1 MFSNLRSALKKVIII
16 FLIIALTYANFVL
29 VGNNIVKG
37 LISYAKD
44 ETGIGL
50 KEQLITEQE
59 LVTNKVYEI
68 DGEEKRVVQ
77 IELTT
82 GVNSKEYPLK
92 ETNIV
97 LKTNIIN
104 ETLEDVKITNL
115 NKNSYTKGTW
125 TVEDEEIKI
134 NLVNENEELT
144 QKEEGLDKLLVTY
157 IFQYNKDEKVEYIEK
172 AIKSVAIKTYAN
184 SEASRTFEGGRYE
197 EIELENDILT
207 LNIENKDIHKTTIKD
222 GKVAY
227 AENLKLDF
235 GYRKDISTFE
245 IKDEI
250 NDIYNGEE
258 VNEEIAKKYV
268 KTIMNKED
276 LENLLKDEGFVTV
289 FDAENEKTLV
299 KITKEYI
306 EGLTSGEK
314 TEVKIKDDEE
324 SQEELRAY
332 ITVDEKNITIE
343 YVGNVSKL
351 QMKFEN
357 IAKQSES
364 DIENAKFEIKNEKE
378 ISNIADI
385 NNIDYLLE
393 KVKYTLDEEEKE
405 TESKIIF
412 KDTITKATVTVDNT
426 TWEVG
431 KANQVNYTIT
441 LDTTSEKTDLFV
453 NPIFL
458 LEMPKNV
465 EVNTANSKFTIV
477 NNNGAFT
484 GKKVFVTTV
493 LGQQY
498 VAIVLEGSQTKD
510 TIADGNAQINLS
522 LELNVKENANPEDVS
537 TKLYYQ
543 NSEVTAYESGMGFDS
558 AQVDVSL
565 ILKSEEQEEI
575 GELDNNEKDAELEV
589 ELSTDLEEKMIRQNE
604 EFKYVVNIRNYSG
617 KQQNALLEVNIP
629 EEISIKDVITISM
642 DEENQ
647 ILKEQLEYSYS
658 DEEQKLTANVPEI
671 KEAKISEKYSE
682 EYDTNI
688 KVVDPATTTIE
699 ITAVA
704 KKLQEGV
711 WNKKISNEAV
721 VVLKDQKEYKSPKI
735 DLTISDTFLETTIN
749 KIPDEVNLADEV
761 NLEVKITNKGLFE
774 ATYVKLNID
783 IPEEISD
790 LSLQYITASNSDES
804 DKEII
809 DVSIINNN
817 YSNTTIRVPGEHTF
831 SLIIKGKIVKETSED
846 KLITIKGTLNDEA
859 IEWNTKVIKKTDE
872 PTNPDQPSNPDTPIG
887 PTDPTNPDKPTEP
900 DNPENPDEPTNPSDP
915 ENPNNPDNPSNP
927 DKPNEPNKPTIPKEE
942 ITEGFDLNLKQYLSK
957 ITVTNAQ
964 GTTTYNYENTN
975 FAKIE
980 IPTKYMNGSTVT
992 LEYKII
998 VGNAGTIPGYARKI
1012 VDYLPEGLSFSS
1024 ETNPDWYKGDDG
1036 NLYSV
1041 ALMDKLLESGQTEE
1055 LKIVLTKNMNNNN
1068 TGTITN
1074 VVEIYEASN
1083 DENVEDINS
1092 IPGDKIEGQNDM
1104 SKVEV
1109 IIAVGTGKIAL
1120 YITLTVLVLAIL
1132 GFGINKVRKITL
1144 RKKEVL

>member
-1 MFSNLRSALKKVIII
+1 MFSNLKSTLKKVIII

-37 LISYAKD
+37 LISYASD

-125 TVEDEEIKI
+125 TVEGEEIKI
-134 NLVNENEELT
+134 NLVNENEKLT

-222 GKVAY
+222 GKVTY
-227 AENLKLDF
+227 TENLKLDF
-235 GYRKDISTFE
+235 GYRKDISIFE

-306 EGLTSGEK
+306 EGLTLGEK

-332 ITVDEKNITIE
+332 ITVDEENITIE
-343 YVGNVSKL
+343 YVSSISKL
-351 QMKFEN
+351 QIKFEN
-357 IAKQSES
+357 IAKQSEN

-378 ISNIADI
+378 ISNITDT

-393 KVKYTLDEEEKE
+393 KVKYTLGEEEKE
-405 TESKIIF
+405 TESKITF
-412 KDTITKATVTVDNT
+412 KDTITKATVAVDNT
-426 TWEVG
+426 KWEVG
-431 KANQVNYTIT
+431 KTNQVNYTIT

-498 VAIVLEGSQTKD
+498 VAIVLEGAQTKD
-510 TIADGNAQINLS
+510 TIVDGNAQIILS
-522 LELNVKENANPEDVS
+522 LELNVKENANTEDVA

-565 ILKSEEQEEI
+565 VLKNEEQEEI
-575 GELDNNEKDAELEV
+575 GEIDQPGETEKKISIMLEKAYNDQKDILKQGEEYSYSINISNSSKENISNAELIINIPEGTELKKQGIEQIKREENKEGFIVEKINYAYDNISKCAIVKLPEIENQTMTFNVTMKTNQLEENTYNNEISNEAYVILENGENYHSNKFNITVSDAFLEIKNDKTVYDLKVKDDVTLNLKIINKGLIDAL
-589 ELSTDLEEKMIRQNE
+589 N
-604 EFKYVVNIRNYSG
+604 VNYNI
-617 KQQNALLEVNIP
+617 NIP
-629 EEISIKDVITISM
+629 EEIKGNT
-642 DEENQ
+642 
-647 ILKEQLEYSYS
+647 LSY
-658 DEEQKLTANVPEI
+658 
-671 KEAKISEKYSE
+671 
-682 EYDTNI
+682 
-688 KVVDPATTTIE
+688 E
-699 ITAVA
+699 ITNNADNSHIA
-704 KKLQEGV
+704 SSEG
-711 WNKKISNEAV
+711 
-721 VVLKDQKEYKSPKI
+721 
-735 DLTISDTFLETTIN
+735 
-749 KIPDEVNLADEV
+749 
-761 NLEVKITNKGLFE
+761 
-774 ATYVKLNID
+774 
-783 IPEEISD
+783 
-790 LSLQYITASNSDES
+790 
-804 DKEII
+804 
-809 DVSIINNN
+809 IINNN
-817 YSNTTIRVPGEHTF
+817 IINNNIAIIPANSTCN
-831 SLIIKGKIVKETSED
+831 LIITGNYD
-846 KLITIKGTLNDEA
+846 KGTLENKTANIIVQIADKEINWAINLLKDESTNLDIPTEPITPDTP
-859 IEWNTKVIKKTDE
+859 IEPTDPTKPDE
-872 PTNPDQPSNPDTPIG
+872 PTNPD
-887 PTDPTNPDKPTEP
+887 
-900 DNPENPDEPTNPSDP
+900 NPEKPDEPTNPD
-915 ENPNNPDNPSNP
+915 NPDNPDIPEKP
-927 DKPNEPNKPTIPKEE
+927 DEPNKPTIPDEE
-942 ITEGFDLNLKQYLSK
+942 RTEGFDLSLKQYLNK
-957 ITVTNAQ
+957 ITVTNSQ
-964 GTTTYNYENTN
+964 GTATYDYENTN

-980 IPTKYMNGSTVT
+980 IPAKYMNGSTVT

-998 VGNAGTIPGYARKI
+998 VGNAGTISGYARKI
-1012 VDYLPEGLSFSS
+1012 VDYLPEGLNFSS

-1041 ALMDKLLESGQTEE
+1041 ALMDKLLEPGQAEE

-1068 TGTITN
+1068 TGTVTN
-1074 VVEIYEASN
+1074 IAEIYEASN

-1109 IIAVGTGKIAL
+1109 IIAVKTGKIAL
-1120 YITLTVLVLAIL
+1120 YIILTLIVLTIL
-1132 GFGINKVRKITL
+1132 GFGINKVRKVTL
-1144 RKKEVL
+1144 KRKEVL

>member
-1 MFSNLRSALKKVIII
+1 MFSNLKSTLKKVIII

-37 LISYAKD
+37 LISYASD

-125 TVEDEEIKI
+125 TVEGEEIKI
-134 NLVNENEELT
+134 NLVNENEKLT

-197 EIELENDILT
+197 EIELENDIIT

-227 AENLKLDF
+227 TENLKLDF

-245 IKDEI
+245 IKDEV

-258 VNEEIAKKYV
+258 VNEKIAKKYV

-289 FDAENEKTLV
+289 FNAENEKTLV

-306 EGLTSGEK
+306 EGLTLGEK

-332 ITVDEKNITIE
+332 IIVDEENITIE
-343 YVGNVSKL
+343 YVSSISKL
-351 QMKFEN
+351 QIKFEN
-357 IAKQSES
+357 IAKQSENN
-364 DIENAKFEIKNEKE
+364 IENAKFEIKNEKE
-378 ISNIADI
+378 ISNITDT

-393 KVKYTLDEEEKE
+393 KVKYTLGEEEKE
-405 TESKIIF
+405 TESKITF
-412 KDTITKATVTVDNT
+412 KDTITKATVAVDNT
-426 TWEVG
+426 KWEVG
-431 KANQVNYTIT
+431 KTNQVNYTIT

-498 VAIVLEGSQTKD
+498 VAIVLEGAQTKD
-510 TIADGNAQINLS
+510 TIVDGNAQIILS
-522 LELNVKENANPEDVS
+522 LELNVKENANTEDVA

-565 ILKSEEQEEI
+565 VLKNEEQEEI
-575 GELDNNEKDAELEV
+575 GEDNSQVESNLSVEITTNLEGK
-589 ELSTDLEEKMIRQNE
+589 LIRQNE
-604 EFKYVVNIRNYSG
+604 EFKYVINIENQSE
-617 KQQNALLEVNIP
+617 KQENALLEVSIP
-629 EEISIKDVITISM
+629 KEISVKNVSKITRN
-642 DEENQ
+642 EENET
-647 ILKEQLEYSYS
+647 IEEQVEYSYS
-658 DEEQKLTANVPEI
+658 NEDQKLTAKIPEI
-671 KEAKISEKYSE
+671 KEAKMYEEYSE
-682 EYDTNI
+682 EDDTNI
-688 KVVDPATTTIE
+688 KVVEPVITTIE

-704 KKLQEGV
+704 NKLQEGV
-711 WNKKISNEAV
+711 WNKEISSEAV
-721 VVLKDQKEYKSPKI
+721 VVLKNQKEYKSPKI
-735 DLTISDTFLETTIN
+735 DLTVSDTFLETSIN
-749 KIPDEVNLADEV
+749 KISDEVKLDDEI
-761 NLEVKITNKGLFE
+761 NLEINITNKGLFE
-774 ATYVKLNID
+774 ARNVKLNMD

-790 LSLQYITASNSDES
+790 LSLQYITSSNSDEN
-804 DKEII
+804 DREVI
-809 DVSIINNN
+809 DVSVVSNS
-817 YSNTTIRVPGEHTF
+817 YSNTTITVPGEHTF
-831 SLIIKGKIVKETSED
+831 SLIIKGKIIKATSED
-846 KLITIKGTLNDEA
+846 KLITIKGILNDET
-859 IEWNTKVIKKTDE
+859 IEWNTKIIKKIDE
-872 PTNPDQPSNPDTPIG
+872 PTDPDNPDQPSTPDTPIE
-887 PTDPTNPDKPTEP
+887 PTDPTNPDEPTKP
-900 DNPENPDEPTNPSDP
+900 DNPEKPDEPTNP
-915 ENPNNPDNPSNP
+915 DNPEKP
-927 DKPNEPNKPTIPKEE
+927 DEPNKPTIPDEE
-942 ITEGFDLNLKQYLSK
+942 RTEGFDLSLKQYLSK
-957 ITVTNAQ
+957 ITVTNSQ
-964 GTTTYNYENTN
+964 GTTTYDYENTN

-980 IPTKYMNGSTVT
+980 IPAKYMNGSTVT

-998 VGNAGTIPGYARKI
+998 VGNAGTISGYARKI
-1012 VDYLPEGLSFSS
+1012 VDYLPEGLNFSS

-1041 ALMDKLLESGQTEE
+1041 ALMDKLLEPGQTEE

-1068 TGTITN
+1068 TGTVTN
-1074 VVEIYEASN
+1074 IAEIYEASN
-1083 DENVEDINS
+1083 DENAEDINS

-1109 IIAVGTGKIAL
+1109 IIAVKTGKIAL
-1120 YITLTVLVLAIL
+1120 YIILTLIVLIIL

-1144 RKKEVL
+1144 KRKEVL

>member
-1 MFSNLRSALKKVIII
+1 MFSNLKSTLKKVIII

-37 LISYAKD
+37 LISYASD

-125 TVEDEEIKI
+125 TVEGEEIKI
-134 NLVNENEELT
+134 NLVNENEKLT

-227 AENLKLDF
+227 TENLKLDF

-245 IKDEI
+245 IKDEV

-258 VNEEIAKKYV
+258 VNEKIAKKYV

-289 FDAENEKTLV
+289 FNAENEKTLV

-306 EGLTSGEK
+306 EGLTLGEK

-332 ITVDEKNITIE
+332 ITVDEENITIE
-343 YVGNVSKL
+343 YVSSISKL
-351 QMKFEN
+351 QIKFEN
-357 IAKQSES
+357 IAKQSENN
-364 DIENAKFEIKNEKE
+364 IENAKFEIKNEKE
-378 ISNIADI
+378 ISNITDT

-393 KVKYTLDEEEKE
+393 KVKYTLGEEEKE
-405 TESKIIF
+405 TESKITF
-412 KDTITKATVTVDNT
+412 KDTITKATVAVDNT
-426 TWEVG
+426 KWEVG
-431 KANQVNYTIT
+431 KTNQVNYTIT

-498 VAIVLEGSQTKD
+498 VAIVLEGAQTKD
-510 TIADGNAQINLS
+510 TIVDGNAQIILS
-522 LELNVKENANPEDVS
+522 LELNVKENANTEDVA

-565 ILKSEEQEEI
+565 VLKNEEQEEI
-575 GELDNNEKDAELEV
+575 GEDNSQVESNLSVEITTNLEGK
-589 ELSTDLEEKMIRQNE
+589 LIRQNE
-604 EFKYVVNIRNYSG
+604 EFKYVINIENQSE
-617 KQQNALLEVNIP
+617 KQENALLEVSIP
-629 EEISIKDVITISM
+629 KEISVKNVSKITRN
-642 DEENQ
+642 EENET
-647 ILKEQLEYSYS
+647 IEEQVEYSYS
-658 DEEQKLTANVPEI
+658 NEDQKLTAKIPEI
-671 KEAKISEKYSE
+671 KEAKMYEEYSE
-682 EYDTNI
+682 EDDTNI
-688 KVVDPATTTIE
+688 KIVEPAITTIE
-699 ITAVA
+699 ITALA
-704 KKLQEGV
+704 NKLQEGV
-711 WNKKISNEAV
+711 WNKEISSEAV
-721 VVLKDQKEYKSPKI
+721 VVLKNQKEYKSPKI
-735 DLTISDTFLETTIN
+735 DLIVSDTFLETSIN
-749 KIPDEVNLADEV
+749 KISDEVKLDDEI
-761 NLEVKITNKGLFE
+761 NLEINITNKGLFE
-774 ATYVKLNID
+774 ARDVKLNMD

-790 LSLQYITASNSDES
+790 LSLQYITASNSDEN
-804 DKEII
+804 DREVI
-809 DVSIINNN
+809 DVSVVSNS
-817 YSNTTIRVPGEHTF
+817 YSNTTITVPGEHTF
-831 SLIIKGKIVKETSED
+831 SLIIKGKIIKATSED
-846 KLITIKGTLNDEA
+846 KLITIKGILNDET
-859 IEWNTKVIKKTDE
+859 IEWNTKIIKKIDE
-872 PTNPDQPSNPDTPIG
+872 PTDPDNPDQPSTPDTPIE
-887 PTDPTNPDKPTEP
+887 PTDPTNPDKPTKP
-900 DNPENPDEPTNPSDP
+900 DNPENPDEPTNP
-915 ENPNNPDNPSNP
+915 DNPEKP
-927 DKPNEPNKPTIPKEE
+927 DEPNKPTIPDEE
-942 ITEGFDLNLKQYLSK
+942 RTEGFDLSLKQYLSK
-957 ITVTNAQ
+957 ITVTNSQ
-964 GTTTYNYENTN
+964 GTTTYDYENTN

-980 IPTKYMNGSTVT
+980 IPAKYMNGSTVT

-998 VGNAGTIPGYARKI
+998 VGNAGTISGYARKI
-1012 VDYLPEGLSFSS
+1012 VDYLPEGLNFSS

-1041 ALMDKLLESGQTEE
+1041 ALMDKLLEPGQTEE

-1074 VVEIYEASN
+1074 VAEIYEASN

-1109 IIAVGTGKIAL
+1109 IIAVKTGKIAL
-1120 YITLTVLVLAIL
+1120 YIILALIVLTIL

-1144 RKKEVL
+1144 KRKEVL

>member
-1 MFSNLRSALKKVIII
+1 MFSNLKSTLKKVIII

-125 TVEDEEIKI
+125 TVEGEEIKI
-134 NLVNENEELT
+134 NLVNENEKLT

-227 AENLKLDF
+227 TENLKLDF

-245 IKDEI
+245 IKDEV

-268 KTIMNKED
+268 KTIMNKEN

-289 FDAENEKTLV
+289 FNAENEKTLV

-306 EGLTSGEK
+306 EGLTLGKK

-332 ITVDEKNITIE
+332 IIVDEENITIE
-343 YVGNVSKL
+343 YVSSISKL
-351 QMKFEN
+351 QIKFEN
-357 IAKQSES
+357 IAKQSENN
-364 DIENAKFEIKNEKE
+364 IENAKFEIKNEKE
-378 ISNIADI
+378 ISNITDT

-393 KVKYTLDEEEKE
+393 KVKYTLGEEEKE
-405 TESKIIF
+405 TESKITF
-412 KDTITKATVTVDNT
+412 KDTITKATVAVDNT
-426 TWEVG
+426 KWEVG
-431 KANQVNYTIT
+431 KTNQVNYTIT

-498 VAIVLEGSQTKD
+498 VAIVLEGAQTKD
-510 TIADGNAQINLS
+510 TIVDGNAQINLS
-522 LELNVKENANPEDVS
+522 LELNVKEEANPEEVT

-543 NSEVTAYESGMGFDS
+543 NSGVTAYESGMGFDS

-565 ILKSEEQEEI
+565 VLKNEEQEEI
-575 GELDNNEKDAELEV
+575 GEEDANDNVTINLNSITEKIVKQEEKIEYIVYIDNYKTKEIKNLQLKDALPEGITLQDVV
-589 ELSTDLEEKMIRQNE
+589 ELTDYDGESILAAKEQKIEYEYNSDTRTLL
-604 EFKYVVNIRNYSG
+604 VNIEKLSPANSSEDGENAYLIPSTKVLKIVVKTDKLNECYS
-617 KQQNALLEVNIP
+617 KEIKNQVELILENKKLETNEVIHTVSDAFL
-629 EEISIKDVITISM
+629 EINLQKLEDKIY
-642 DEENQ
+642 ENQ
-647 ILKEQLEYSYS
+647 KVKFRI
-658 DEEQKLTANVPEI
+658 NV
-671 KEAKISEKYSE
+671 
-682 EYDTNI
+682 
-688 KVVDPATTTIE
+688 
-699 ITAVA
+699 
-704 KKLQEGV
+704 
-711 WNKKISNEAV
+711 
-721 VVLKDQKEYKSPKI
+721 
-735 DLTISDTFLETTIN
+735 
-749 KIPDEVNLADEV
+749 
-761 NLEVKITNKGLFE
+761 TNKGLFDAKQKKYKVNASE
-774 ATYVKLNID
+774 NIELLNAKYGFVEDGKETEVGTSTSSSDKYEQTLID
-783 IPEEISD
+783 IPAGKTFYIELEAIIKKQENTNEAQIIGDFDGQEVKWKIGDIEDEEKPD
-790 LSLQYITASNSDES
+790 
-804 DKEII
+804 
-809 DVSIINNN
+809 
-817 YSNTTIRVPGEHTF
+817 VPGEPENPE
-831 SLIIKGKIVKETSED
+831 IPKEPDTP
-846 KLITIKGTLNDEA
+846 
-859 IEWNTKVIKKTDE
+859 IEPTDPTKPDE
-872 PTNPDQPSNPDTPIG
+872 PTNPD
-887 PTDPTNPDKPTEP
+887 
-900 DNPENPDEPTNPSDP
+900 NPEKPDEPTNPD
-915 ENPNNPDNPSNP
+915 NPDNPEKP
-927 DKPNEPNKPTIPKEE
+927 DEPNKPTIPDEE
-942 ITEGFDLNLKQYLSK
+942 RTEGFDLSLKQYLSK
-957 ITVTNAQ
+957 ITVTNSQ
-964 GTTTYNYENTN
+964 GTTTYDYENTN

-980 IPTKYMNGSTVT
+980 IPAKYMNGSTVT

-998 VGNAGTIPGYARKI
+998 VGNAGTISGYARKI
-1012 VDYLPEGLSFSS
+1012 VDYLPEGLNFSS

-1041 ALMDKLLESGQTEE
+1041 ALMDKLLEPGQTEE

-1068 TGTITN
+1068 TGTVTN
-1074 VVEIYEASN
+1074 IVEIYEASN

-1109 IIAVGTGKIAL
+1109 IIAVKTGRIVL
-1120 YITLTVLVLAIL
+1120 YVVLTMLVLAIL
-1132 GFGINKVRKITL
+1132 GFGINKVRKVTL
-1144 RKKEVL
+1144 KDKGGY

>member
-1 MFSNLRSALKKVIII
+1 MFSNLKSTLKKVIII

-29 VGNNIVKG
+29 IGNNIVKG
-37 LISYAKD
+37 LISYASD

-92 ETNIV
+92 ETDIV

-125 TVEDEEIKI
+125 TVEGEEIKI
-134 NLVNENEELT
+134 NLVNENEKLT

-222 GKVAY
+222 GKVTY
-227 AENLKLDF
+227 TENLKLDF

-245 IKDEI
+245 IKDEV

-289 FDAENEKTLV
+289 FNAENEKTLV

-306 EGLTSGEK
+306 EGLTLGEK

-332 ITVDEKNITIE
+332 ITVDEENITIE
-343 YVGNVSKL
+343 YVSSISKL
-351 QMKFEN
+351 QIKFEN
-357 IAKQSES
+357 IAKQSEN

-378 ISNIADI
+378 ISNITDT

-393 KVKYTLDEEEKE
+393 KVKYTLGEEEKE
-405 TESKIIF
+405 TESKITF
-412 KDTITKATVTVDNT
+412 KDTITKATVAVDNT
-426 TWEVG
+426 KWEVG
-431 KANQVNYTIT
+431 KTNQVNYTIT

-453 NPIFL
+453 DPIFL

-465 EVNTANSKFTIV
+465 EVNTANSKFTIS
-477 NNNGAFT
+477 NDNGAFT
-484 GKKVFVTTV
+484 SKKVFVTTV

-498 VAIVLEGSQTKD
+498 VVIVLEGEQTKD
-510 TIADGNAQINLS
+510 TIVDGNAQINLS
-522 LELNVKENANPEDVS
+522 LELNVKEETNPEDVT

-543 NSEVTAYESGMGFDS
+543 NSGVTAYESGMGFDS

-565 ILKSEEQEEI
+565 VLKNEEQEEI
-575 GELDNNEKDAELEV
+575 GEEDKNNDKIILSTRLDIEPANEIIREGEEFEYLLYLNNESEDTIE
-589 ELSTDLEEKMIRQNE
+589 Q
-604 EFKYVVNIRNYSG
+604 VNVQD
-617 KQQNALLEVNIP
+617 KIP
-629 EEISIKDVITISM
+629 EE
-642 DEENQ
+642 
-647 ILKEQLEYSYS
+647 LEYISADIYDYNSEKFSYTEKNNNS
-658 DEEQKLTANVPEI
+658 LLEYDGINRMLN
-671 KEAKISEKYSE
+671 AKIENFEKVIKSQDE
-682 EYDTNI
+682 KVTTNGGYKLLKI
-688 KVVDPATTTIE
+688 KVK
-699 ITAVA
+699 A
-704 KKLQEGV
+704 KTLPESTYAKRVNNTVQ
-711 WNKKISNEAV
+711 
-721 VVLKDQKEYKSPKI
+721 
-735 DLTISDTFLETTIN
+735 TTIN
-749 KIPDEVNLADEV
+749 EEENTIIDNYELQISNAFLNTSVNTV
-761 NLEVKITNKGLFE
+761 QNEVKTDNEINFEVTIKNLGLLESENSNINITF
-774 ATYVKLNID
+774 
-783 IPEEISD
+783 PEELKLVLAEEKHENEGINLISTILNNTYTKEISIQGQD
-790 LSLQYITASNSDES
+790 TYTLKVKAINLYEGLENKDIIVKGMAAGEEFDWKITLLKSDENSD
-804 DKEII
+804 
-809 DVSIINNN
+809 
-817 YSNTTIRVPGEHTF
+817 G
-831 SLIIKGKIVKETSED
+831 
-846 KLITIKGTLNDEA
+846 
-859 IEWNTKVIKKTDE
+859 
-872 PTNPDQPSNPDTPIG
+872 PDQPNTPDTPIE
-887 PTDPTNPDKPTEP
+887 PTDPTNPDEPTKP
-900 DNPENPDEPTNPSDP
+900 DNPEKPDEPTK
-915 ENPNNPDNPSNP
+915 PDNPEKP
-927 DKPNEPNKPTIPKEE
+927 DEPNKPTIPDEE
-942 ITEGFDLNLKQYLSK
+942 RTEGFDLSLKQYLSK
-957 ITVTNAQ
+957 ITVTNSQ
-964 GTTTYNYENTN
+964 GTTTYDYENTN

-980 IPTKYMNGSTVT
+980 IPAKYMNGSTVT

-998 VGNAGTIPGYARKI
+998 VGNAGTISGYARKI
-1012 VDYLPEGLSFSS
+1012 VDYLPEGLNFSS

-1036 NLYSV
+1036 NIYSV
-1041 ALMDKLLESGQTEE
+1041 ALMDKLLEPGQTEE

-1068 TGTITN
+1068 TGTVTN
-1074 VVEIYEASN
+1074 IAEIYEASN
-1083 DENVEDINS
+1083 DKNVEDINS

-1109 IIAVGTGKIAL
+1109 IIAVKTGKIAL
-1120 YITLTVLVLAIL
+1120 YIILTLIVLAIL
-1132 GFGINKVRKITL
+1132 GFGMNKVKKIVL
-1144 RKKEVL
+1144 DKKEVK

>member
-1 MFSNLRSALKKVIII
+1 MFSNLKSTLKKVIII

-37 LISYAKD
+37 LISYASD

-125 TVEDEEIKI
+125 TVEGEEIKI
-134 NLVNENEELT
+134 NLVNENEKLT

-222 GKVAY
+222 GKVTY
-227 AENLKLDF
+227 TENLKLDF
-235 GYRKDISTFE
+235 GYRKDISIFE

-276 LENLLKDEGFVTV
+276 LENLLKEEGFVTV

-306 EGLTSGEK
+306 EGLTLGEK

-332 ITVDEKNITIE
+332 ITVDEENITIE
-343 YVGNVSKL
+343 YVSSISKL
-351 QMKFEN
+351 QIKFEN
-357 IAKQSES
+357 IAKQSEN

-378 ISNIADI
+378 ISNITDT

-393 KVKYTLDEEEKE
+393 KVKYTLGEEEKE
-405 TESKIIF
+405 TESKITF
-412 KDTITKATVTVDNT
+412 KDTITKATVAVDNT
-426 TWEVG
+426 KWEVG
-431 KANQVNYTIT
+431 KTNQVNYTIT

-498 VAIVLEGSQTKD
+498 VAIVLEGAQTKD
-510 TIADGNAQINLS
+510 TIVDGNAQINLS
-522 LELNVKENANPEDVS
+522 LELNVKENANTEDVA

-543 NSEVTAYESGMGFDS
+543 NSGVTAYESGMGFDS

-565 ILKSEEQEEI
+565 VLKNEEQEEI
-575 GELDNNEKDAELEV
+575 GEEDADDNVTINLNSITEKIVKQEEKIEYIVYIDNYKTKEIKNLQLKDALPEGITLQDVV
-589 ELSTDLEEKMIRQNE
+589 ELTDYDGESILSAKEQKIEYEYDSDTRTLL
-604 EFKYVVNIRNYSG
+604 VNIEKLSPANNSEDGENAYLIPSTKVLKIVVKTDKLNECYS
-617 KQQNALLEVNIP
+617 KEIKNQVELILENKKLETNEVIHTVSDAFL
-629 EEISIKDVITISM
+629 EINLQKLEDKIY
-642 DEENQ
+642 ENQ
-647 ILKEQLEYSYS
+647 KVKFRI
-658 DEEQKLTANVPEI
+658 NV
-671 KEAKISEKYSE
+671 
-682 EYDTNI
+682 
-688 KVVDPATTTIE
+688 
-699 ITAVA
+699 
-704 KKLQEGV
+704 
-711 WNKKISNEAV
+711 
-721 VVLKDQKEYKSPKI
+721 
-735 DLTISDTFLETTIN
+735 
-749 KIPDEVNLADEV
+749 
-761 NLEVKITNKGLFE
+761 TNKGLFDAKQKKYKVNASE
-774 ATYVKLNID
+774 NIELLNAKYGFVEDGKETEVGTSTSSSDKYEQTLID
-783 IPEEISD
+783 IPMGKTFYIELEAIIKKQENTNEAQIIGDFDGQEVKWKIGDIEDEEKPD
-790 LSLQYITASNSDES
+790 
-804 DKEII
+804 
-809 DVSIINNN
+809 
-817 YSNTTIRVPGEHTF
+817 VPGEPGNPE
-831 SLIIKGKIVKETSED
+831 IPKE
-846 KLITIKGTLNDEA
+846 
-859 IEWNTKVIKKTDE
+859 
-872 PTNPDQPSNPDTPIG
+872 PDTPIE
-887 PTDPTNPDKPTEP
+887 PTDPI
-900 DNPENPDEPTNPSDP
+900 NPDEPTKPDNP
-915 ENPNNPDNPSNP
+915 EKPNEPANPDNPEKP
-927 DKPNEPNKPTIPKEE
+927 DEPNKPTIPDEE
-942 ITEGFDLNLKQYLSK
+942 RTEGFDLSLKQYLSK
-957 ITVTNAQ
+957 ITVTNSQ
-964 GTTTYNYENTN
+964 GTTTYDYENTN

-980 IPTKYMNGSTVT
+980 IPAKYMNGSTVT

-998 VGNAGTIPGYARKI
+998 VGNAGTISGYARKI
-1012 VDYLPEGLSFSS
+1012 VDYLPEGLNFSS

-1041 ALMDKLLESGQTEE
+1041 ALMDKLLEPGQTEE

-1074 VVEIYEASN
+1074 VAEIYEASN

-1109 IIAVGTGKIAL
+1109 IIAVKTGRIAL
-1120 YITLTVLVLAIL
+1120 YVVLTMLVLAIL
-1132 GFGINKVRKITL
+1132 GFGINKVRKVTL
-1144 RKKEVL
+1144 KDKGGY

>member
-1 MFSNLRSALKKVIII
+1 MFSNLKSTLKKVIII

-125 TVEDEEIKI
+125 TVEGEEIKI
-134 NLVNENEELT
+134 NLVNENEKLT

-197 EIELENDILT
+197 EIELKNDILT

-227 AENLKLDF
+227 TENLKLDF
-235 GYRKDISTFE
+235 GYRKDISIFE
-245 IKDEI
+245 IKDEV

-289 FDAENEKTLV
+289 FNAENEKTLV

-306 EGLTSGEK
+306 EGLTLGKK

-332 ITVDEKNITIE
+332 IIVDEENITIE
-343 YVGNVSKL
+343 YVSSISKL
-351 QMKFEN
+351 QIKFEN
-357 IAKQSES
+357 IAKQSENN
-364 DIENAKFEIKNEKE
+364 IENAKFEIKNEKE
-378 ISNIADI
+378 ISNITDT

-393 KVKYTLDEEEKE
+393 KVKYTLGEEEKE
-405 TESKIIF
+405 TESKITF
-412 KDTITKATVTVDNT
+412 KDTITKATVAVDNT
-426 TWEVG
+426 KWEVG
-431 KANQVNYTIT
+431 KTNQVNYTIT

-498 VAIVLEGSQTKD
+498 VAIVLEGAQTKD
-510 TIADGNAQINLS
+510 TIVDGNAQINLS
-522 LELNVKENANPEDVS
+522 LELNVKENANTEDVA

-565 ILKSEEQEEI
+565 VLKNEEQEEI
-575 GELDNNEKDAELEV
+575 GEEGKPEENISVILENQYYNEKYIVKQGTEYRYSAKIKNDSEKEIKNATLKINIPDGAKLQEDGIELMKQEEKNDGFVAEKMEYEYDSTTNSAMIKLPVIGANSEIVLDITMQTNMLEEVYSKSISNSASLILENNEEYKSNEITFIISDSFLDIKINSIEDAVNANDLVTLKAQIVNNGLIDANNVEYNINIPDEIEGSIYRYEIINNLDNNK
-589 ELSTDLEEKMIRQNE
+589 LSNG
-604 EFKYVVNIRNYSG
+604 EFTING
-617 KQQNALLEVNIP
+617 KTVIGDITKIP
-629 EEISIKDVITISM
+629 
-642 DEENQ
+642 
-647 ILKEQLEYSYS
+647 
-658 DEEQKLTANVPEI
+658 AN
-671 KEAKISEKYSE
+671 S
-682 EYDTNI
+682 TCN
-688 KVVDPATTTIE
+688 
-699 ITAVA
+699 
-704 KKLQEGV
+704 
-711 WNKKISNEAV
+711 
-721 VVLKDQKEYKSPKI
+721 
-735 DLTISDTFLETTIN
+735 LTILGN
-749 KIPDEVNLADEV
+749 CN
-761 NLEVKITNKGLFE
+761 
-774 ATYVKLNID
+774 
-783 IPEEISD
+783 
-790 LSLQYITASNSDES
+790 
-804 DKEII
+804 
-809 DVSIINNN
+809 
-817 YSNTTIRVPGEHTF
+817 
-831 SLIIKGKIVKETSED
+831 
-846 KLITIKGTLNDEA
+846 KGTLENKTIQVIGRIADKEVNWKVDILKDE
-859 IEWNTKVIKKTDE
+859 N
-872 PTNPDQPSNPDTPIG
+872 TNPDIPTEPTIPDTPIE
-887 PTDPTNPDKPTEP
+887 PTDPTKPDEPTKP
-900 DNPENPDEPTNPSDP
+900 DNPEKPNEPA
-915 ENPNNPDNPSNP
+915 NPDNPEKP
-927 DKPNEPNKPTIPKEE
+927 DEPNKPTIPDEE
-942 ITEGFDLNLKQYLSK
+942 RTEGFDLSLKQYLSK
-957 ITVTNAQ
+957 ITVTNSQ
-964 GTTTYNYENTN
+964 GTTTYDYENTN

-980 IPTKYMNGSTVT
+980 IPAKYMNGSTVT

-998 VGNAGTIPGYARKI
+998 VGNAGTISGYARKI
-1012 VDYLPEGLSFSS
+1012 VDYLPEGLNFSS

-1041 ALMDKLLESGQTEE
+1041 ALMDKLLEPGQTEE

-1068 TGTITN
+1068 TGTVTN
-1074 VVEIYEASN
+1074 IAEIYEASN
-1083 DENVEDINS
+1083 DKNAEDINS

-1109 IIAVGTGKIAL
+1109 IIAVKTGKIAL
-1120 YITLTVLVLAIL
+1120 YIILTLIVLTIL

-1144 RKKEVL
+1144 KRKEVL

>member
-50 KEQLITEQE
+50 KEQLLTEQE

-172 AIKSVAIKTYAN
+172 AIKSVAIKTYEN

-245 IKDEI
+245 IKDEL

-412 KDTITKATVTVDNT
+412 KDTITKATVAVDNT
-426 TWEVG
+426 KWEVG
-431 KANQVNYTIT
+431 KTNQVNYTIT
-441 LDTTSEKTDLFV
+441 LDTTSEKTDLFI

-465 EVNTANSKFTIV
+465 EVNTANSKFTIA

-498 VAIVLEGSQTKD
+498 VAIVLEGSQTKE
-510 TIADGNAQINLS
+510 TIVDENAQINLS
-522 LELNVKENANPEDVS
+522 LELNVKENANPEDVA

-575 GELDNNEKDAELEV
+575 GELVEITNNGISISLNSLTDKVVKQEENIEYIVYIDNYKAEEIKNLQLIDVLPEGINLQDVV
-589 ELSTDLEEKMIRQNE
+589 ELTDYDIENILSAKEQKIEYEYDETTRT
-604 EFKYVVNIRNYSG
+604 VLVNIEKLSP
-617 KQQNALLEVNIP
+617 ATEVKSS
-629 EEISIKDVITISM
+629 E
-642 DEENQ
+642 DEENTYLVPSTKMFKIVVKADKLNGNYSKEIKNKVEL
-647 ILKEQLEYSYS
+647 ILENEKLITKDILHTVSDAFLEI
-658 DEEQKLTANVPEI
+658 DLQKLED
-671 KEAKISEKYSE
+671 KIYE
-682 EYDTNI
+682 N
-688 KVVDPATTTIE
+688 
-699 ITAVA
+699 
-704 KKLQEGV
+704 Q
-711 WNKKISNEAV
+711 
-721 VVLKDQKEYKSPKI
+721 
-735 DLTISDTFLETTIN
+735 
-749 KIPDEVNLADEV
+749 
-761 NLEVKITNKGLFE
+761 EVKFRINVTNKGLFDANQKSYKVNASE
-774 ATYVKLNID
+774 NIELLNAKYGFVEDGQDKEMGTSTSKSDKYEQDLID
-783 IPEEISD
+783 IPVGKT
-790 LSLQYITASNSDES
+790 LYIELEA
-804 DKEII
+804 
-809 DVSIINNN
+809 
-817 YSNTTIRVPGEHTF
+817 
-831 SLIIKGKIVKETSED
+831 IIKKQQNTNKSQLIGEFDGQEVKWEIGNIEDSEQ
-846 KLITIKGTLNDEA
+846 
-859 IEWNTKVIKKTDE
+859 
-872 PTNPDQPSNPDTPIG
+872 PDIPEQPE
-887 PTDPTNPDKPTEP
+887 NPDKPTEP
-900 DNPENPDEPTNPSDP
+900 ENPDKPTEP
-915 ENPNNPDNPSNP
+915 ENP

-1083 DENVEDINS
+1083 DKNVEDINS

-1132 GFGINKVRKITL
+1132 GFGVNRVRKVML
-1144 RKKEVL
+1144 KDKGGC

>member
-1 MFSNLRSALKKVIII
+1 MFSNLKSTLKKVIII

-125 TVEDEEIKI
+125 TVEGEEIKI
-134 NLVNENEELT
+134 NLVNENEKLT

-197 EIELENDILT
+197 EIELKNDILT

-227 AENLKLDF
+227 TENLKLDF
-235 GYRKDISTFE
+235 GYRKDISIFE
-245 IKDEI
+245 IKDEV

-289 FDAENEKTLV
+289 FNAENEKTLV

-306 EGLTSGEK
+306 EGLTLGKK

-332 ITVDEKNITIE
+332 IIVDEENITIE
-343 YVGNVSKL
+343 YVSSISKL
-351 QMKFEN
+351 QIKFEN
-357 IAKQSES
+357 IAKQSENN
-364 DIENAKFEIKNEKE
+364 IENAKFEIKNEKE
-378 ISNIADI
+378 ISNITDT

-393 KVKYTLDEEEKE
+393 KVKYTLGEEEKE
-405 TESKIIF
+405 TESKITF
-412 KDTITKATVTVDNT
+412 KDTITKATVAVDNT
-426 TWEVG
+426 KWEVG
-431 KANQVNYTIT
+431 KTNQVNYTIT

-498 VAIVLEGSQTKD
+498 VAIVLEGAQTKD
-510 TIADGNAQINLS
+510 TIVDGNAQIILS
-522 LELNVKENANPEDVS
+522 LELNVKENANTEDVA

-565 ILKSEEQEEI
+565 VLKNEEQEEI
-575 GELDNNEKDAELEV
+575 GEDNSQVESNLSVEITTNLEGK
-589 ELSTDLEEKMIRQNE
+589 LIRQNE
-604 EFKYVVNIRNYSG
+604 EFKYVINIENQSE
-617 KQQNALLEVNIP
+617 KQENALLEVSIP
-629 EEISIKDVITISM
+629 KEISVKNVSKITRN
-642 DEENQ
+642 EENET
-647 ILKEQLEYSYS
+647 IEEQVEYSYS
-658 DEEQKLTANVPEI
+658 NEDQKLTAKIPEI
-671 KEAKISEKYSE
+671 KEAKMYEEYSE
-682 EYDTNI
+682 EDDTNI
-688 KVVDPATTTIE
+688 KVVEPVITTIE

-704 KKLQEGV
+704 NKLQEGV
-711 WNKKISNEAV
+711 WNKEISSEAV
-721 VVLKDQKEYKSPKI
+721 VVLKNQKEYKSPKI
-735 DLTISDTFLETTIN
+735 DLTVSDTFLETSIN
-749 KIPDEVNLADEV
+749 KISDEVKLDDEI
-761 NLEVKITNKGLFE
+761 NLEINITNKGLFE
-774 ATYVKLNID
+774 ARDVKLNMD

-790 LSLQYITASNSDES
+790 LSLQYITASNSDEN
-804 DKEII
+804 DREVI
-809 DVSIINNN
+809 DVSVVSNS
-817 YSNTTIRVPGEHTF
+817 YSNTTITVPGEHTF
-831 SLIIKGKIVKETSED
+831 SLIIKGKIIKATSED
-846 KLITIKGTLNDEA
+846 KLITIKGILNDET
-859 IEWNTKVIKKTDE
+859 IEWNTKIIKKIDE
-872 PTNPDQPSNPDTPIG
+872 PTDPDNPDQPSTPDTPIE
-887 PTDPTNPDKPTEP
+887 PTDPTNPDEPTKP
-900 DNPENPDEPTNPSDP
+900 DNPEKPDEPTNP
-915 ENPNNPDNPSNP
+915 DNPEKP
-927 DKPNEPNKPTIPKEE
+927 DEPNKPTIPDKER
-942 ITEGFDLNLKQYLSK
+942 TEGFDLSLKQYLSK
-957 ITVTNAQ
+957 ITVTNSQ
-964 GTTTYNYENTN
+964 GTTTYDYENTN

-980 IPTKYMNGSTVT
+980 IPAKYMNGSTVT

-998 VGNAGTIPGYARKI
+998 VGNAGTISGYARKI
-1012 VDYLPEGLSFSS
+1012 VDYLPKGLNFSS

-1041 ALMDKLLESGQTEE
+1041 ALMDKLLEPGQTEE

-1074 VVEIYEASN
+1074 VAEIYEASN

-1109 IIAVGTGKIAL
+1109 IIAVKTGKIAL
-1120 YITLTVLVLAIL
+1120 YIILALIVLTIL

-1144 RKKEVL
+1144 KRKEVL

>member
-1 MFSNLRSALKKVIII
+1 MFSNLKSTLKKVIII

-29 VGNNIVKG
+29 IGNNIVKG
-37 LISYAKD
+37 LISYASD

-125 TVEDEEIKI
+125 TVEGEEIKI
-134 NLVNENEELT
+134 NLVNENEKLT

-222 GKVAY
+222 GKVTY
-227 AENLKLDF
+227 TENLKLDF
-235 GYRKDISTFE
+235 GYRKDISIFE

-276 LENLLKDEGFVTV
+276 LENLLKEEGFVTV

-306 EGLTSGEK
+306 EGLTLGEK

-332 ITVDEKNITIE
+332 VTVDEENITIE
-343 YVGNVSKL
+343 YVSSISKL
-351 QMKFEN
+351 QIKFEN
-357 IAKQSES
+357 IAKQSENN
-364 DIENAKFEIKNEKE
+364 IENAKFEIKNEKE
-378 ISNIADI
+378 ISNITDT

-393 KVKYTLDEEEKE
+393 KVKYTLGEEEKE
-405 TESKIIF
+405 TESKITF
-412 KDTITKATVTVDNT
+412 KDTITKATVAVDNT
-426 TWEVG
+426 KWEVG
-431 KANQVNYTIT
+431 KTNQVNYTIT

-498 VAIVLEGSQTKD
+498 VAIVLEGAQTKD
-510 TIADGNAQINLS
+510 TIVDGNAQIILS
-522 LELNVKENANPEDVS
+522 LELNVKEEANPEDVA

-565 ILKSEEQEEI
+565 VLKNEEQEEI
-575 GELDNNEKDAELEV
+575 GEDNSQVESNLSVEITTNLEGK
-589 ELSTDLEEKMIRQNE
+589 LIRQNE
-604 EFKYVVNIRNYSG
+604 EFKYVINIENQSE
-617 KQQNALLEVNIP
+617 KQENALLEVSIP
-629 EEISIKDVITISM
+629 KEISVKNVSKITRN
-642 DEENQ
+642 EENET
-647 ILKEQLEYSYS
+647 IEEQVEYIYS
-658 DEEQKLTANVPEI
+658 DEDQKLTAKIPEI
-671 KEAKISEKYSE
+671 KEAKMYEEYSE
-682 EYDTNI
+682 EDDTNI
-688 KVVDPATTTIE
+688 KVVEPVITTIE

-704 KKLQEGV
+704 NKLQEGV
-711 WNKKISNEAV
+711 WNKEISSEAV
-721 VVLKDQKEYKSPKI
+721 VVLKNQKEYKSPKI
-735 DLTISDTFLETTIN
+735 DLTVSDTFLETSIN
-749 KIPDEVNLADEV
+749 KISDEVKLDDEI
-761 NLEVKITNKGLFE
+761 NLEINITNKGLFE
-774 ATYVKLNID
+774 ARNVKLNID

-790 LSLQYITASNSDES
+790 LSLQYITSSNSDEN
-804 DKEII
+804 DREVI
-809 DVSIINNN
+809 DVSVVSNS
-817 YSNTTIRVPGEHTF
+817 YSNTTITVPGEHTF
-831 SLIIKGKIVKETSED
+831 SLIIKGKIIKAASED
-846 KLITIKGTLNDEA
+846 KLITIKGILNDET
-859 IEWNTKVIKKTDE
+859 IEWNTKIIKKIDE
-872 PTNPDQPSNPDTPIG
+872 PTDPDNPDQPSTPDTPIE
-887 PTDPTNPDKPTEP
+887 PTDPTNPDKPTKP
-900 DNPENPDEPTNPSDP
+900 DNPENPDEPTNP
-915 ENPNNPDNPSNP
+915 DNPEKP
-927 DKPNEPNKPTIPKEE
+927 DEPNKPTIPDEE
-942 ITEGFDLNLKQYLSK
+942 RTEGFDLSLKQYLSK
-957 ITVTNAQ
+957 ITVTNSQ
-964 GTTTYNYENTN
+964 GTTTYDYENTN

-980 IPTKYMNGSTVT
+980 IPAKYMNGSTVT

-998 VGNAGTIPGYARKI
+998 VGNAGTISGYARKI
-1012 VDYLPEGLSFSS
+1012 VDYLPEGLNFSS

-1041 ALMDKLLESGQTEE
+1041 ALMDKLLEPGQTEE

-1074 VVEIYEASN
+1074 VAEIYEASN

-1109 IIAVGTGKIAL
+1109 IIAVKTGKIAL
-1120 YITLTVLVLAIL
+1120 YIILALIVLTIL

-1144 RKKEVL
+1144 KRKEVL

>member
-1 MFSNLRSALKKVIII
+1 MFSNLKSTLKKVIII

-29 VGNNIVKG
+29 IGNNIVKG
-37 LISYAKD
+37 LISYASD

-125 TVEDEEIKI
+125 TVEGEEIKI
-134 NLVNENEELT
+134 NLVNENEKLT

-222 GKVAY
+222 GKVTY
-227 AENLKLDF
+227 TENLKLDF
-235 GYRKDISTFE
+235 GYRKDISIFE

-276 LENLLKDEGFVTV
+276 LENLLKEEGFVTV

-306 EGLTSGEK
+306 EGLTLGEK

-332 ITVDEKNITIE
+332 VTVDEENITIE
-343 YVGNVSKL
+343 YVSSISKL
-351 QMKFEN
+351 QIKFEN
-357 IAKQSES
+357 IAKQSENN
-364 DIENAKFEIKNEKE
+364 IENAKFEIKNEKE
-378 ISNIADI
+378 ISNITDT

-393 KVKYTLDEEEKE
+393 KVKYTLGEEEKE
-405 TESKIIF
+405 TESKITF
-412 KDTITKATVTVDNT
+412 KDTITKATLAVDNT
-426 TWEVG
+426 KWEVG
-431 KANQVNYTIT
+431 KTNQVNYTIT

-498 VAIVLEGSQTKD
+498 VAIVLEGAQTKD
-510 TIADGNAQINLS
+510 TIVDGNAQIILS
-522 LELNVKENANPEDVS
+522 LELNVKEEANPEDVA

-565 ILKSEEQEEI
+565 VLKNEEQEEI
-575 GELDNNEKDAELEV
+575 GEDNSQVESNLSVEITTNLEGK
-589 ELSTDLEEKMIRQNE
+589 LIRQNE
-604 EFKYVVNIRNYSG
+604 EFKYVINIENQSE
-617 KQQNALLEVNIP
+617 KQENALLEVSIP
-629 EEISIKDVITISM
+629 KEISVKNVSKITRN
-642 DEENQ
+642 EENET
-647 ILKEQLEYSYS
+647 IEEQVEYIYS
-658 DEEQKLTANVPEI
+658 DEDQKLTAKIPEI
-671 KEAKISEKYSE
+671 KEAKMYEEYSE
-682 EYDTNI
+682 EDDTNI
-688 KVVDPATTTIE
+688 KVVEPVITTIE

-704 KKLQEGV
+704 NKLQEGV
-711 WNKKISNEAV
+711 WNKEISSEAV
-721 VVLKDQKEYKSPKI
+721 VVLKNQKEYKSPKI
-735 DLTISDTFLETTIN
+735 DLTVSDTFLETSIN
-749 KIPDEVNLADEV
+749 KISDEVKLDDEI
-761 NLEVKITNKGLFE
+761 NLEINITNKGLFE
-774 ATYVKLNID
+774 ARNVKLNID

-790 LSLQYITASNSDES
+790 LSLQYITSSNSDEN
-804 DKEII
+804 DREVI
-809 DVSIINNN
+809 DVSVVSNS
-817 YSNTTIRVPGEHTF
+817 YSNTTITVPGEHTF
-831 SLIIKGKIVKETSED
+831 SLIIKGKIIKAASED
-846 KLITIKGTLNDEA
+846 KLITIKGILNDET
-859 IEWNTKVIKKTDE
+859 IEWNTKIIKKIDE
-872 PTNPDQPSNPDTPIG
+872 PTDPDNPDQPSTPDTPIE
-887 PTDPTNPDKPTEP
+887 PTDPTNPDKPTKP
-900 DNPENPDEPTNPSDP
+900 DNPENPDEPTNP
-915 ENPNNPDNPSNP
+915 DNPEKP
-927 DKPNEPNKPTIPKEE
+927 DEPNKPTIPDEE
-942 ITEGFDLNLKQYLSK
+942 RTEGFDLSLKQYLSK
-957 ITVTNAQ
+957 ITVTNSQ
-964 GTTTYNYENTN
+964 GTTTYDYENTN

-980 IPTKYMNGSTVT
+980 IPAKYMNGSTVT

-998 VGNAGTIPGYARKI
+998 VGNAGTISGYARKI
-1012 VDYLPEGLSFSS
+1012 VDYLPEGLNFSS

-1041 ALMDKLLESGQTEE
+1041 ALMDKLLEPGQTEE

-1074 VVEIYEASN
+1074 VAEIYEASN

-1109 IIAVGTGKIAL
+1109 IIAVKTGKIAL
-1120 YITLTVLVLAIL
+1120 YIILALIVLTIL

-1144 RKKEVL
+1144 KRKEVL

>member
-1 MFSNLRSALKKVIII
+1 MFSNLKSTLKKVIII

-29 VGNNIVKG
+29 IGNNIVKG
-37 LISYAKD
+37 LISYASD

-125 TVEDEEIKI
+125 TVEGEEIKI
-134 NLVNENEELT
+134 NLVNENEKLT

-222 GKVAY
+222 GKVTY
-227 AENLKLDF
+227 TENLKLDF
-235 GYRKDISTFE
+235 GYRKDISIFE

-306 EGLTSGEK
+306 EGLTLGEK

-332 ITVDEKNITIE
+332 ITVDEENITIE
-343 YVGNVSKL
+343 YVSSISKL
-351 QMKFEN
+351 QIKFEN
-357 IAKQSES
+357 IAKQSEN

-378 ISNIADI
+378 ISNITDT

-393 KVKYTLDEEEKE
+393 KVKYTLGEEVKE
-405 TESKIIF
+405 TESKITF
-412 KDTITKATVTVDNT
+412 KDTITKATVAVDNT
-426 TWEVG
+426 KWEVG
-431 KANQVNYTIT
+431 KTNQVNYTIT

-498 VAIVLEGSQTKD
+498 VAIVLEGAQTKD
-510 TIADGNAQINLS
+510 TIVDGNAQIILS
-522 LELNVKENANPEDVS
+522 LELNVKENANTEDVA

-565 ILKSEEQEEI
+565 VLKNEEQEEI
-575 GELDNNEKDAELEV
+575 GEDNSQVESNLSVEITTNLEGK
-589 ELSTDLEEKMIRQNE
+589 LIRQNE
-604 EFKYVVNIRNYSG
+604 EFKYVINIENQSE
-617 KQQNALLEVNIP
+617 KQENALLEVSIP
-629 EEISIKDVITISM
+629 KEISVKNVSKITRN
-642 DEENQ
+642 EENET
-647 ILKEQLEYSYS
+647 IEEQVEYIYS
-658 DEEQKLTANVPEI
+658 DEDQKLTAKIPEI
-671 KEAKISEKYSE
+671 KEAKMYEEYSE
-682 EYDTNI
+682 EDDTNI
-688 KVVDPATTTIE
+688 KVVEPVITTIE

-704 KKLQEGV
+704 NKLQEGV
-711 WNKKISNEAV
+711 WNKEISSEAV
-721 VVLKDQKEYKSPKI
+721 VVLKNQKEYKSPKI
-735 DLTISDTFLETTIN
+735 DLTVSDTFLETSIN
-749 KIPDEVNLADEV
+749 KISDEVKLDDEI
-761 NLEVKITNKGLFE
+761 NLEINITNKGLFE
-774 ATYVKLNID
+774 ARNVKLNMD

-790 LSLQYITASNSDES
+790 LSLQYITSSNSDEN
-804 DKEII
+804 DREVI
-809 DVSIINNN
+809 DVSVVSNS
-817 YSNTTIRVPGEHTF
+817 YSNTTITVPGEHTF
-831 SLIIKGKIVKETSED
+831 SLIIKGKIIKATSED
-846 KLITIKGTLNDEA
+846 KLITIKGILNDET
-859 IEWNTKVIKKTDE
+859 IEWNTKIIKKIDE
-872 PTNPDQPSNPDTPIG
+872 PTDPDNPDQPSTPDTPIE
-887 PTDPTNPDKPTEP
+887 PTDPTNPDEPTKP
-900 DNPENPDEPTNPSDP
+900 DNPEKPDEPTNP
-915 ENPNNPDNPSNP
+915 DNPEKP
-927 DKPNEPNKPTIPKEE
+927 DEPNKPTIPDEE
-942 ITEGFDLNLKQYLSK
+942 RTEGFDLSLKQYLSK
-957 ITVTNAQ
+957 ITVTNSQ
-964 GTTTYNYENTN
+964 GTTTYDYENTN

-980 IPTKYMNGSTVT
+980 IPAKYMNGSTVT

-998 VGNAGTIPGYARKI
+998 VGNAGTISGYARKI
-1012 VDYLPEGLSFSS
+1012 VDYLPEGLNFSS

-1041 ALMDKLLESGQTEE
+1041 ALMDKLLEPGQTEE

-1074 VVEIYEASN
+1074 VAEIYEASN

-1109 IIAVGTGKIAL
+1109 IIAVKTGKIAL
-1120 YITLTVLVLAIL
+1120 YIILALIVLTIL

-1144 RKKEVL
+1144 KRKEVL

>member
-1 MFSNLRSALKKVIII
+1 MFSNLKSTLKKVIII

-37 LISYAKD
+37 LISYASD

-125 TVEDEEIKI
+125 TVEGEEIKI
-134 NLVNENEELT
+134 NLVNENEKLT

-227 AENLKLDF
+227 TENLKLDF

-245 IKDEI
+245 IKDEV

-258 VNEEIAKKYV
+258 VNEKIAKKYV

-289 FDAENEKTLV
+289 FNAENEKTLV

-306 EGLTSGEK
+306 EGLTLGEK

-332 ITVDEKNITIE
+332 ITVDEENITIE
-343 YVGNVSKL
+343 YVSSISKL
-351 QMKFEN
+351 QIKFEN
-357 IAKQSES
+357 IAKQSEN

-378 ISNIADI
+378 ISNITDT

-393 KVKYTLDEEEKE
+393 KVKYTLGEEEKE
-405 TESKIIF
+405 TESKITF
-412 KDTITKATVTVDNT
+412 KDTITKATVAVDNT
-426 TWEVG
+426 KWEVG
-431 KANQVNYTIT
+431 KTNQVNYTIT

-498 VAIVLEGSQTKD
+498 VAIVLEGAQTKD
-510 TIADGNAQINLS
+510 TIVDGNAQIILS
-522 LELNVKENANPEDVS
+522 LELNVKENANTEDVA

-565 ILKSEEQEEI
+565 VLKNEEQEEI
-575 GELDNNEKDAELEV
+575 GEEDKNNDKIILSTRLDIEPANEIIREGEEFEYLLYLNNESEDTIE
-589 ELSTDLEEKMIRQNE
+589 Q
-604 EFKYVVNIRNYSG
+604 VNVQD
-617 KQQNALLEVNIP
+617 KIP
-629 EEISIKDVITISM
+629 EE
-642 DEENQ
+642 
-647 ILKEQLEYSYS
+647 LEYISADIY
-658 DEEQKLTANVPEI
+658 DYN
-671 KEAKISEKYSE
+671 SEKFSYTEKNNNSLL
-682 EYDTNI
+682 EYDGINRMLNVKIENFEKVIKSQDEKVTTNGGYKLLKI
-688 KVVDPATTTIE
+688 KVKAKTLPESTY
-699 ITAVA
+699 A
-704 KKLQEGV
+704 KKVNNTVQ
-711 WNKKISNEAV
+711 
-721 VVLKDQKEYKSPKI
+721 
-735 DLTISDTFLETTIN
+735 TTIN
-749 KIPDEVNLADEV
+749 EEENTIIDNYELQISNAFLNISVNTV
-761 NLEVKITNKGLFE
+761 QNEVKTDNEINFEVTIKNLGLLESENSNINITF
-774 ATYVKLNID
+774 
-783 IPEEISD
+783 PEELKLVLAEEKHENEGINLISTILNNTYTKEISIQGQD
-790 LSLQYITASNSDES
+790 TYTLKVKAINLYEGLENKDIIVKGMVAGEEFDWKITLLKIDENSD
-804 DKEII
+804 
-809 DVSIINNN
+809 
-817 YSNTTIRVPGEHTF
+817 G
-831 SLIIKGKIVKETSED
+831 
-846 KLITIKGTLNDEA
+846 
-859 IEWNTKVIKKTDE
+859 
-872 PTNPDQPSNPDTPIG
+872 PDQPSTPDTPIE
-887 PTDPTNPDKPTEP
+887 PTDPTNPDEPTKP
-900 DNPENPDEPTNPSDP
+900 DNPENPDEPTNP
-915 ENPNNPDNPSNP
+915 DNPEKP
-927 DKPNEPNKPTIPKEE
+927 DEPNKPTIPDEE
-942 ITEGFDLNLKQYLSK
+942 RTEGFDLSLKQYLSK
-957 ITVTNAQ
+957 ITVTNSQ
-964 GTTTYNYENTN
+964 GTTTYDYENTN

-980 IPTKYMNGSTVT
+980 IPAKYMNGSTVT

-998 VGNAGTIPGYARKI
+998 VGNAGTISGYARKI
-1012 VDYLPEGLSFSS
+1012 VDYLPEGLNFSS

-1041 ALMDKLLESGQTEE
+1041 ALMDKLLEPGQTEE

-1068 TGTITN
+1068 TGTVTN
-1074 VVEIYEASN
+1074 IAEIYEASN
-1083 DENVEDINS
+1083 DENAEDINS

-1109 IIAVGTGKIAL
+1109 IIAVKTGKIAL
-1120 YITLTVLVLAIL
+1120 YIIITLIVLTIL
-1132 GFGINKVRKITL
+1132 GFGINKVKKIVL
-1144 RKKEVL
+1144 DKKEVK

>member
-1 MFSNLRSALKKVIII
+1 MFSNLKSTLKKVIII

-37 LISYAKD
+37 LISYASD

-125 TVEDEEIKI
+125 TVEGEEIKI
-134 NLVNENEELT
+134 NLVNENEKLT

-227 AENLKLDF
+227 TENLKLDF

-245 IKDEI
+245 IKDEV

-289 FDAENEKTLV
+289 FNAENEKTLV

-306 EGLTSGEK
+306 EGLTLGEK

-332 ITVDEKNITIE
+332 ITVDEENITIE
-343 YVGNVSKL
+343 YVSSISKL
-351 QMKFEN
+351 QIKFEN
-357 IAKQSES
+357 IAKQSENN
-364 DIENAKFEIKNEKE
+364 IENAKFEIKNEKE
-378 ISNIADI
+378 ISNITDT

-393 KVKYTLDEEEKE
+393 KVKYTLGEEEKE
-405 TESKIIF
+405 TESKITF
-412 KDTITKATVTVDNT
+412 KDTITKATVAVDNT
-426 TWEVG
+426 KWEVG
-431 KANQVNYTIT
+431 KTNQVNYTIT

-498 VAIVLEGSQTKD
+498 VAIVLEGAQTKD
-510 TIADGNAQINLS
+510 TIVDGNAQIILS
-522 LELNVKENANPEDVS
+522 LELNVKENANTEDVA

-565 ILKSEEQEEI
+565 VLKNEEQEEI
-575 GELDNNEKDAELEV
+575 GEDNSQVESNLSVEITTNLEGK
-589 ELSTDLEEKMIRQNE
+589 LIRQNE
-604 EFKYVVNIRNYSG
+604 EFKYVINIENQSE
-617 KQQNALLEVNIP
+617 KQENALLEVSIP
-629 EEISIKDVITISM
+629 KEISVKNVSKITRN
-642 DEENQ
+642 EENET
-647 ILKEQLEYSYS
+647 IEEQVEYSYS
-658 DEEQKLTANVPEI
+658 NEDQKLTAKIPEI
-671 KEAKISEKYSE
+671 KEAKMYEEYSE
-682 EYDTNI
+682 EDDINI
-688 KVVDPATTTIE
+688 KIVEPAITTIE
-699 ITAVA
+699 ITALA
-704 KKLQEGV
+704 NKLQEGV
-711 WNKKISNEAV
+711 WNKEISSEAV
-721 VVLKDQKEYKSPKI
+721 VVLKNQKEYKSPKI
-735 DLTISDTFLETTIN
+735 DLIVSDTFLETSIN
-749 KIPDEVNLADEV
+749 KISDEVKLDDEI
-761 NLEVKITNKGLFE
+761 NLEINITNKGLFE
-774 ATYVKLNID
+774 ARDVKLNMD

-790 LSLQYITASNSDES
+790 LSLQYITASNSDEN
-804 DKEII
+804 DREVI
-809 DVSIINNN
+809 DVSLVSNS
-817 YSNTTIRVPGEHTF
+817 YSNTTITVPGEHTF
-831 SLIIKGKIVKETSED
+831 SLIIKGKIIKATSED
-846 KLITIKGTLNDEA
+846 KLITIKGILNDET
-859 IEWNTKVIKKTDE
+859 IEWNTKIIKKIDE
-872 PTNPDQPSNPDTPIG
+872 PTDPDNPDQPSTPDTPIE
-887 PTDPTNPDKPTEP
+887 PTDPTNPDKPTKP
-900 DNPENPDEPTNPSDP
+900 DNPENPDEPTNPD
-915 ENPNNPDNPSNP
+915 NPDNPEKP
-927 DKPNEPNKPTIPKEE
+927 DEPNKPTIPDEE
-942 ITEGFDLNLKQYLSK
+942 RTEGFDLSLKQYLSK
-957 ITVTNAQ
+957 ITVTNSQ
-964 GTTTYNYENTN
+964 GTTTYDYENTN

-980 IPTKYMNGSTVT
+980 IPAKYMNGSTVT

-998 VGNAGTIPGYARKI
+998 VGNAGTISGYARKI
-1012 VDYLPEGLSFSS
+1012 VDYLPEGLNFSS

-1041 ALMDKLLESGQTEE
+1041 ALMDKLLEPGQTEE

-1068 TGTITN
+1068 TGTVTN
-1074 VVEIYEASN
+1074 IAEIYEASN

-1109 IIAVGTGKIAL
+1109 IIAVKTGKIAL
-1120 YITLTVLVLAIL
+1120 YIILTLIVLTIL

-1144 RKKEVL
+1144 KRKEVL

>member
-1 MFSNLRSALKKVIII
+1 MFSNLKSTLKKVIII

-125 TVEDEEIKI
+125 TVEGEEIKI
-134 NLVNENEELT
+134 NLVNENEKLT

-222 GKVAY
+222 GKVTY
-227 AENLKLDF
+227 TENLKLDF
-235 GYRKDISTFE
+235 GYRKDISIFE

-306 EGLTSGEK
+306 EGLTLGEK

-332 ITVDEKNITIE
+332 ITVDEENITIE
-343 YVGNVSKL
+343 YVSSISKL
-351 QMKFEN
+351 QIKFEN
-357 IAKQSES
+357 IAKQSEN

-378 ISNIADI
+378 ISNITDT

-393 KVKYTLDEEEKE
+393 KVKYTLGEEEKE
-405 TESKIIF
+405 TESKITF
-412 KDTITKATVTVDNT
+412 KDTITKATVAVDNT
-426 TWEVG
+426 KWEVG
-431 KANQVNYTIT
+431 KTNQVNYTIT

-498 VAIVLEGSQTKD
+498 VAIVLEGAQTKD
-510 TIADGNAQINLS
+510 TIVDGNAQIILS
-522 LELNVKENANPEDVS
+522 LELNVKENANTEDVA

-565 ILKSEEQEEI
+565 VLKNEEQEEI
-575 GELDNNEKDAELEV
+575 GEEDADDNVTINLNSITEKIVKQEEKIEYIVYIDNYKTREIKNLQLKDALPEGITLQDVV
-589 ELSTDLEEKMIRQNE
+589 ELTDYDGESILAAKEQKI
-604 EFKYVVNIRNYSG
+604 KYEYNSDTRTLLVNIEKLSPANNSEDGENAYLIPSTKVLKIVVKTDKLNECYS
-617 KQQNALLEVNIP
+617 KEIKNQVELILENKKLETNEVIHTVSDAFL
-629 EEISIKDVITISM
+629 EINLQKLEDKIY
-642 DEENQ
+642 ENQ
-647 ILKEQLEYSYS
+647 KVKFRI
-658 DEEQKLTANVPEI
+658 NV
-671 KEAKISEKYSE
+671 
-682 EYDTNI
+682 
-688 KVVDPATTTIE
+688 
-699 ITAVA
+699 
-704 KKLQEGV
+704 
-711 WNKKISNEAV
+711 
-721 VVLKDQKEYKSPKI
+721 
-735 DLTISDTFLETTIN
+735 
-749 KIPDEVNLADEV
+749 
-761 NLEVKITNKGLFE
+761 TNKGLFDAKQKNYKVNASE
-774 ATYVKLNID
+774 NIELLNAKYGFVEDGKETELGTSTSSSDKYEQTLID
-783 IPEEISD
+783 IPTGKTFYIELEAIIKKQENTNEAQIIGDFDGQEVKWKIGNIEDEEKPD
-790 LSLQYITASNSDES
+790 
-804 DKEII
+804 
-809 DVSIINNN
+809 
-817 YSNTTIRVPGEHTF
+817 VPGEPENPE
-831 SLIIKGKIVKETSED
+831 IPKE
-846 KLITIKGTLNDEA
+846 
-859 IEWNTKVIKKTDE
+859 
-872 PTNPDQPSNPDTPIG
+872 PDTPIE
-887 PTDPTNPDKPTEP
+887 PTDPTNPDEPTKP
-900 DNPENPDEPTNPSDP
+900 DNPEKPDEPTK
-915 ENPNNPDNPSNP
+915 PDNPEKP
-927 DKPNEPNKPTIPKEE
+927 DEPDEPNKPTIPNEE
-942 ITEGFDLNLKQYLSK
+942 RTEGFDLSLKQYLSK
-957 ITVTNAQ
+957 ITVTNSQ
-964 GTTTYNYENTN
+964 GTTTYDYENTN

-980 IPTKYMNGSTVT
+980 IPAKYMNGSTVT

-998 VGNAGTIPGYARKI
+998 VGNAGTISGYARKI
-1012 VDYLPEGLSFSS
+1012 VDYLPEGLNFSS

-1041 ALMDKLLESGQTEE
+1041 ALMDKLLEPGQTEE

-1068 TGTITN
+1068 NGTVTN
-1074 VVEIYEASN
+1074 IAEIYEASN

-1109 IIAVGTGKIAL
+1109 IIAVKTGRIAL
-1120 YITLTVLVLAIL
+1120 YVVLTMLVLAIL
-1132 GFGINKVRKITL
+1132 GFGINKVRKVTL
-1144 RKKEVL
+1144 KDKGGY

>member
-1 MFSNLRSALKKVIII
+1 MFSNLKSTLKKVIII

-37 LISYAKD
+37 LISYASD

-125 TVEDEEIKI
+125 TVEGEEIKI
-134 NLVNENEELT
+134 NLVNENEKLT

-227 AENLKLDF
+227 TENLKLDF

-245 IKDEI
+245 IKDEV

-289 FDAENEKTLV
+289 FNAENEKTLV

-306 EGLTSGEK
+306 EGLTLGEK

-332 ITVDEKNITIE
+332 ITVDEENITIE
-343 YVGNVSKL
+343 YVSSISKL
-351 QMKFEN
+351 QIKFEN
-357 IAKQSES
+357 IAKQSENN
-364 DIENAKFEIKNEKE
+364 IENAKFEIKNEKE
-378 ISNIADI
+378 ISNITDT

-393 KVKYTLDEEEKE
+393 KVKYTLGEEEKE
-405 TESKIIF
+405 TESKITF
-412 KDTITKATVTVDNT
+412 KDTITKATVAVDNT
-426 TWEVG
+426 KWEVG
-431 KANQVNYTIT
+431 KTNQVNYTIT

-498 VAIVLEGSQTKD
+498 VAIVLEGAQTKD
-510 TIADGNAQINLS
+510 TIVDGNAQIILS
-522 LELNVKENANPEDVS
+522 LELNVKENANTEDVA

-565 ILKSEEQEEI
+565 VLKNEEQEEI
-575 GELDNNEKDAELEV
+575 GEDNSQVESNLSVEITTNLEGK
-589 ELSTDLEEKMIRQNE
+589 LIRQNE
-604 EFKYVVNIRNYSG
+604 EFKYVINIENQSE
-617 KQQNALLEVNIP
+617 KQENVLLEVSIP
-629 EEISIKDVITISM
+629 KEISVKNVSKITRN
-642 DEENQ
+642 EENET
-647 ILKEQLEYSYS
+647 IEEQVEYSYS
-658 DEEQKLTANVPEI
+658 NEDQKLTAKIPEI
-671 KEAKISEKYSE
+671 KEAKMYEEYSE
-682 EYDTNI
+682 EDDTNI
-688 KVVDPATTTIE
+688 KVVDPVITTIE

-704 KKLQEGV
+704 NKLQEGV
-711 WNKKISNEAV
+711 WNKEISSEAV
-721 VVLKDQKEYKSPKI
+721 VVLKNQKEYKSPKI
-735 DLTISDTFLETTIN
+735 DLTVSDTFLETSIN
-749 KIPDEVNLADEV
+749 KISDEVKLDDEI
-761 NLEVKITNKGLFE
+761 NLEINITNKGLFE
-774 ATYVKLNID
+774 ARDVKLNMD

-790 LSLQYITASNSDES
+790 LSLQYITASNSDEN
-804 DKEII
+804 DREVI
-809 DVSIINNN
+809 DVSLVSNS
-817 YSNTTIRVPGEHTF
+817 YSNTTITVPGEHTF
-831 SLIIKGKIVKETSED
+831 SLIIKGKIIKATSED
-846 KLITIKGTLNDEA
+846 KLITIKGILNDET
-859 IEWNTKVIKKTDE
+859 IEWNTKIIKKIDE
-872 PTNPDQPSNPDTPIG
+872 PTDPDNPDQPSTPDTPIE
-887 PTDPTNPDKPTEP
+887 PTDPTNPDKPTKP
-900 DNPENPDEPTNPSDP
+900 DNPENPDEPTNPD
-915 ENPNNPDNPSNP
+915 NPDNPEKP
-927 DKPNEPNKPTIPKEE
+927 DEPNKPTIPDEE
-942 ITEGFDLNLKQYLSK
+942 RTEGFDLSLKQYLSK
-957 ITVTNAQ
+957 ITVTNSQ
-964 GTTTYNYENTN
+964 GTTTYDYENTN

-980 IPTKYMNGSTVT
+980 IPAKYMNGSTVT

-998 VGNAGTIPGYARKI
+998 VGNAGTISGYARKI
-1012 VDYLPEGLSFSS
+1012 VDYLPEGLNFSS

-1041 ALMDKLLESGQTEE
+1041 ALMDKLLEPGQTEE

-1068 TGTITN
+1068 TGTVTN
-1074 VVEIYEASN
+1074 IAEIYEASN

-1109 IIAVGTGKIAL
+1109 IIAVKTGKIAL
-1120 YITLTVLVLAIL
+1120 YIILTLIVLTIL

-1144 RKKEVL
+1144 KRKEVL